1 MRRASQ
7 WTAAWN
13 ALDVE
18 RALAHFDNW
27 CRGIALFCSQQQDR
41 PFLAVS
47 EAFMF
52 SIRPIGHV
60 RSPLTLR
67 EHAPKQG
74 NEGAPE
80 AWLVFQ
86 EEFWPGLSDLRRGD
100 ELLVLTWLHEADRK
114 TLKVHPRDDAR
125 APPTG
130 VFSTRSQ
137 DRPNPI
143 GVHRVRILDI
153 EGLEFRVTDLEAFDA
168 TPIIDIKPVLDRVV
182 ER

>member
-1 MRRASQ
+1 MY
-7 WTAAWN
+7 
-13 ALDVE
+13 
-18 RALAHFDNW
+18 
-27 CRGIALFCSQQQDR
+27 
-41 PFLAVS
+41 
-47 EAFMF
+47 
-52 SIRPIGHV
+52 SITPIGHV
-60 RSPLTLR
+60 RSPLTRR

-86 EEFWPGLSDLRRGD
+86 EEYRPGLSDLRRGD

-114 TLKVHPRDDAR
+114 TLKVHPRDDAG
-125 APPTG
+125 APLTG

-143 GVHRVRILDI
+143 GIHRVRVLDI
-153 EGLEFRVTDLEAFDA
+153 VGLTEFRVTDLEAFDA
-168 TPIIDIKPVLDRVV
+168 TPIIDVKPVLDHVV